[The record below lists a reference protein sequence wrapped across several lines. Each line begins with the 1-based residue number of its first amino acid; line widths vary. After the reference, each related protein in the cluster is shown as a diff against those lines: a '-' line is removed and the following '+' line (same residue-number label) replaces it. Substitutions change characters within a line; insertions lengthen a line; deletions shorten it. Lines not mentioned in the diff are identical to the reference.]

1 LYPRL
6 PVEERSPLG
15 LYFERRFPLSR
26 ATHGGGNH
34 GMSISSLD
42 LFKVAVPLKRV
53 IKHASFE
60 RSESENL
67 IVRVTL
73 SDGIVGYGEGVPR
86 PYVTGETIETA
97 FAALEAHDWSMIMGR
112 PSSFAQVVERL
123 EALTLPEIEADP
135 RGMAGNAARCALE
148 TAILDAY
155 GLRFGES
162 IGRAVELAKV
172 EGLER
177 FAKPRRVRYSAAITA
192 ESARAERISAL
203 KIRIYGFH
211 QVKVKVGTR
220 GQDDGRR
227 LEQMRKF
234 LGRRMDI
241 RLDANEAWPVTE
253 LVDRVRP
260 LLRFGPTAL
269 EQPVPHAQVSALAE
283 LRPRLGVPVMLD
295 ESLCGYPDA
304 LSALELRI
312 ADLFNVRL
320 SKCGGIL
327 PSLRIIGLAQRS
339 GLGVQLGCHPGETAL
354 LSAAGRHVAT
364 RVGGLRYV
372 EGSYDR
378 HILAGNLTT
387 QDFTFGYGGRARP
400 ISGPGLGVQ
409 VDPAALEA
417 ITLLSREVR
426 YD

>member
-1 LYPRL
+1 M
-6 PVEERSPLG
+6 
-15 LYFERRFPLSR
+15 
-26 ATHGGGNH
+26 N
-34 GMSISSLD
+34 GMSISSLK
-42 LFKVAVPLKRV
+42 LFKIAVPLKRV

-60 RSESENL
+60 RSKSENL
-67 IVRVTL
+67 VVRVTL
-73 SDGIVGYGEGVPR
+73 SDGTVGYGEGVPR
-86 PYVTGETIETA
+86 PYVTGETLESA
-97 FAALEAHDWSMIMGR
+97 FTVLKAHDWSTIMGR
-112 PSSFAQVVERL
+112 PSGFGQVVERL
-123 EALTLPEIEADP
+123 EKLSLPEIEADP

-148 TAILDAY
+148 IAILDAY

-162 IGRAVELAKV
+162 LGRAVELAKV
-172 EGLER
+172 DGLER
-177 FAKPRRVRYSAAITA
+177 MLPPRRIRYSAAITA
-192 ESARAERISAL
+192 ESTRAERISAL

-211 QVKVKVGTR
+211 QVKIKVGTR

-227 LEQMRKF
+227 LEKMRKL

-241 RLDANEAWPVTE
+241 RLDANEAWPIDA
-253 LVDRVRP
+253 LLDRVQP

-269 EQPVPHAQVSALAE
+269 EQPVPHAEVNSLAD
-283 LRPRLGVPVMLD
+283 LRAKLGVPVMLD

-304 LSALELRI
+304 VSALALQT

-354 LSAAGRHVAT
+354 LSAAGRHVAS

-378 HILAGNLTT
+378 HILAANLTT

-400 ISGPGLGVQ
+400 IKGPGLGVR
-409 VDPAALEA
+409 VDPTALDA
-417 ITLLSREVR
+417 MTLHSDEVR

>member
-1 LYPRL
+1 
-6 PVEERSPLG
+6 
-15 LYFERRFPLSR
+15 
-26 ATHGGGNH
+26 
-34 GMSISSLD
+34 MSISSLK

-67 IVRVTL
+67 VVRVKL

-86 PYVTGETIETA
+86 PYVTGETLDSA
-97 FAALEAHDWSMIMGR
+97 FTALEVHDWSAIMGR
-112 PSSFAQVVERL
+112 PSSFGQVVEQL
-123 EALTLPEIEADP
+123 EKLTLPETEADP

-148 TAILDAY
+148 IAILDAY
-155 GLRFGES
+155 GRRFGELL
-162 IGRAVELAKV
+162 GRAVELARV
-172 EGLER
+172 DGLDR
-177 FAKPRRVRYSAAITA
+177 ILPPRRVRYSAAITA

-211 QVKVKVGTR
+211 QVKIKVGTR

-227 LEQMRKF
+227 LERLRQL
-234 LGRRMDI
+234 LGRRMDM
-241 RLDANEAWPVTE
+241 RLDANEAWPIDG
-253 LVDRVRP
+253 LVDRVQP

-269 EQPVPHAQVSALAE
+269 EQPVPHGEVSALAE

-304 LSALELRI
+304 LSALELRT

-354 LSAAGRHVAT
+354 LSAAGRHVAS

-378 HILAGNLTT
+378 HILAANLTT
-387 QDFTFGYGGRARP
+387 EDFTFGYGGRARP
-400 ISGPGLGVQ
+400 IKGPGLGVR

-417 ITLLSREVR
+417 MTLHSHEVR